1 MPRRAENAN
10 ANQCKGR
17 VKKGNSN
24 SLWDVGQNAHYIK
37 IGTGFRD
44 EVSVELS
51 MTNNVCKVPKRLDSW
66 TLNMGKGASAILGYP

>member
-1 MPRRAENAN
+1 MQRPS
-10 ANQCKGR
+10 
-17 VKKGNSN
+17 KKEDSN
-24 SLWDVGQNAHYIK
+24 SLWDVGRNAPSIK

-44 EVSVELS
+44 EVSVELG

>member
-1 MPRRAENAN
+1 MG
-10 ANQCKGR
+10 CWSKG
-17 VKKGNSN
+17 
-24 SLWDVGQNAHYIK
+24 SLK

-44 EVSVELS
+44 EVSVELG